1 MWNSGML
8 LLHRRRARLQTVLFS
23 YFCLFSFALSPKYTH
38 CFHVP
43 LVWPGACLTLE
54 VFRDLKLIALHCG
67 ALCDVK
73 IRARMAEKLT
83 AKYQYCPGERDKE
96 RGAACA
102 VWQQRGRA
110 GPGTACRLNLPHL
123 SCCWFCFRGF
133 DFSSYFPKH
142 RSSTML
148 LENKASEHHLKIIVQ
163 MNKPG
168 FQSCFP

>member
-8 LLHRRRARLQTVLFS
+8 LLHRRIARLQIVLFS
-23 YFCLFSFALSPKYTH
+23 YICLLSFALSPKYTH

-54 VFRDLKLIALHCG
+54 VFRDLKLIALCCG

-102 VWQQRGRA
+102 VWSGEAAAWQSWARNCLQAESPSFKLLLVLFQG
-110 GPGTACRLNLPHL
+110 L
-123 SCCWFCFRGF
+123 WFFIL
-133 DFSSYFPKH
+133 FSQTQK
-142 RSSTML
+142 
-148 LENKASEHHLKIIVQ
+148 
-163 MNKPG
+163 
-168 FQSCFP
+168 

>member
-1 MWNSGML
+1 ML

-83 AKYQYCPGERDKE
+83 AKYQYCPGERDRE
-96 RGAACA
+96 GCSLCCVAAA
-102 VWQQRGRA
+102 WQSWARNCLQA
-110 GPGTACRLNLPHL
+110 ESP
-123 SCCWFCFRGF
+123 SF
-133 DFSSYFPKH
+133 K
-142 RSSTML
+142 L
-148 LENKASEHHLKIIVQ
+148 LLVL
-163 MNKPG
+163 
-168 FQSCFP
+168 FQGL